1 MLVVLFILNA
11 VGAVVTLVLNV
22 LFQSLAKKE
31 QIGAKHRLLSVIQGA
46 CVGASVGILAILLIK
61 GRTLM

>member
-31 QIGAKHRLLSVIQGA
+31 QIGPKHLLLSAIQGA
-46 CVGASVGILAILLIK
+46 CVGASVVILAMSLLMDK
-61 GRTLM
+61 TLV